1 MSAQLTSPH
10 GTGPVN
16 APAPIAPAMT
26 SEVPLGRRRPS
37 GWPVDRGSVVIAVAL
52 AIGYLATRLWNLG
65 LLPMV
70 SDEGTYIDWGVRAWH
85 ARGLGDWLA
94 SLEDGKQPLLAW
106 LMPPVLAAVP
116 DRLIAGRLVSVGC
129 GAANVALMWATAVAL
144 ARPWGARVQHL
155 VGPLAAALTV
165 VAPVALIHD
174 RMALYDSLV
183 TTASLMVLL
192 ATLRWADAPTVP
204 RTLLLGLAV
213 AIAVLTKLSALFF
226 VGLAP
231 AVAFAWQPKSR
242 HAWWRMA
249 QAGFIGA
256 AAYSVLYLSPLVD
269 NLADGNFGRY
279 SLTAAEVAA
288 GPVDLWRANIAFV
301 GLAMVAYLGW
311 PLTVAIPI
319 TLAWLTVSRSAS
331 PATDPG
337 AAPHIPGLAS
347 GNAGPP
353 PWRVG
358 LILAGWVA
366 TPLLAFALTAKLI
379 YSRYLVFCLV
389 GAILPVAI
397 ATAIAISTAWSP
409 RRAPAVRVASGAISL
424 AITVGATVSG
434 IQFGAAL
441 LTDPTTA
448 PWMNDRRYI
457 TDRFQYVES
466 NYAGYG
472 LGQVLDQLAGFRREN
487 PKTGIVVLTRTN
499 TGMPRDGVFAY
510 LRETAGTVLG
520 IVDEKVPVT
529 ERLRR
534 DPDLAAFQS
543 GRGAPTYYILTD
555 APDGEQQRRFEALNP
570 DARLIMDVPK
580 PGDHSRFKLFQISWT
595 PPAPDVVLDPAP
607 ILDDAIALR
616 GFRLES
622 PQVRAGATARV
633 ILYWTAEA
641 PPPTDLTTFVHIV
654 VGNDEAGGDRIAQ
667 RDVQPVGGTRPTG
680 TWRRGDFVGD
690 AYDVVIPPGTAPGSY
705 RVVVGMYQLAT
716 MRRVTARPG
725 TPTATDPAEPTPA
738 AGMAPLRAGDARPWP
753 NLAGGTLPPGT
764 IDGENRITLGT
775 VIVE

>member
-1 MSAQLTSPH
+1 M
-10 GTGPVN
+10 
-16 APAPIAPAMT
+16 
-26 SEVPLGRRRPS
+26 
-37 GWPVDRGSVVIAVAL
+37 
-52 AIGYLATRLWNLG
+52 
-65 LLPMV
+65 
-70 SDEGTYIDWGVRAWH
+70 
-85 ARGLGDWLA
+85 
-94 SLEDGKQPLLAW
+94 
-106 LMPPVLAAVP
+106 
-116 DRLIAGRLVSVGC
+116 
-129 GAANVALMWATAVAL
+129 
-144 ARPWGARVQHL
+144 
-155 VGPLAAALTV
+155 
-165 VAPVALIHD
+165 
-174 RMALYDSLV
+174 
-183 TTASLMVLL
+183 
-192 ATLRWADAPTVP
+192 
-204 RTLLLGLAV
+204 
-213 AIAVLTKLSALFF
+213 
-226 VGLAP
+226 
-231 AVAFAWQPKSR
+231 
-242 HAWWRMA
+242 
-249 QAGFIGA
+249 
-256 AAYSVLYLSPLVD
+256 
-269 NLADGNFGRY
+269 
-279 SLTAAEVAA
+279 
-288 GPVDLWRANIAFV
+288 
-301 GLAMVAYLGW
+301 
-311 PLTVAIPI
+311 
-319 TLAWLTVSRSAS
+319 
-331 PATDPG
+331 
-337 AAPHIPGLAS
+337 
-347 GNAGPP
+347 
-353 PWRVG
+353 
-358 LILAGWVA
+358 
-366 TPLLAFALTAKLI
+366 
-379 YSRYLVFCLV
+379 
-389 GAILPVAI
+389 
-397 ATAIAISTAWSP
+397 
-409 RRAPAVRVASGAISL
+409 
-424 AITVGATVSG
+424 SG

-543 GRGAPTYYILTD
+543 GRGVPTYYILTD
-555 APDGEQQRRFEALNP
+555 APEGEQQRRFEALNP

-690 AYDVVIPPGTAPGSY
+690 AYDVVIPPGADPGSY
-705 RVVVGMYQLAT
+705 RVVVGMYELAT

-753 NLAGGTLPPGT
+753 NLVGGTLPPGT